1 MNNKMLFKLMSTV
14 TIAGT
19 IIATVIILP
28 TVQQKSNRIVR
39 NELLLTHRE
48 PSTYNT
54 AHENNLILYSNYQEG
69 DLDGINVK
77 GYVKEDMQL
86 MSNPLKG
93 STVIGNIKKGST
105 INVLARI
112 ASWYKVEYNGNVG
125 YIFSRNTE
133 YKNPVDI

>member
-1 MNNKMLFKLMSTV
+1 MNNKALFKLMSTV
-14 TIAGT
+14 TVAGT
-19 IIATVIILP
+19 IIATIIILP
-28 TVQQKSNRIVR
+28 TVQQTSNRLVR

-54 AHENNLILYSNYQEG
+54 THENNLILYSNYKED

-86 MSNPLKG
+86 MSKPLKG

-105 INVLARI
+105 IEVLARI
-112 ASWYKVEYNGNVG
+112 AVWYKVEYNGKIG
-125 YIFSRNTE
+125 YIFSKNTE
-133 YKNPVDI
+133 YKNPVDK